1 MKKSFRILVYTI
13 HLYISG
19 LQLKGIYKCFLLDF
33 FRITQVVHKWNHHM
47 HEDRPIT

>member
-1 MKKSFRILVYTI
+1 MKKSFRTLVYTI
-13 HLYISG
+13 HQWPPTERN
-19 LQLKGIYKCFLLDF
+19 LQVFLLDF